1 MAAIVDLPIRL
12 KTPADY
18 RAMTY
23 NELLTQLNDLA
34 HIQKYLPA
42 DLYNVHRAIIGSH
55 MANLQRRAAVA
66 VYEQQIDA
74 AEAHIVELE
83 RALA

>member
-12 KTPADY
+12 KSPADY
-18 RAMTY
+18 RAMSY
-23 NELLTQLNDLA
+23 NDLLAQLNDLA

-66 VYEQQIDA
+66 AYEAQIAA

-83 RALA
+83 ARLV